1 MVFGRSWH
9 LSTYGRIALWY
20 RANAA
25 SRRPESTPAAAG
37 PISPA
42 SMYAP
47 TNARLVP
54 MPLSGDA
61 QYPASPTRATR
72 PDDHDGMCTCANESK

>member
-1 MVFGRSWH
+1 
-9 LSTYGRIALWY
+9 
-20 RANAA
+20 
-25 SRRPESTPAAAG
+25 
-37 PISPA
+37 
-42 SMYAP
+42 MYAP

-72 PDDHDGMCTCANESK
+72 PDDHDGICTCANESK